1 MLVKTIVKMVIKNK
15 DQLIFFYETIKSLKV
30 RLKSY
35 LNQKHIQET
44 LLTGPSNAIKNLNE
58 VQVLITEYNFI
69 LFKLKYFK

>member
-1 MLVKTIVKMVIKNK
+1 MAIKEK
-15 DQLIFFYETIKSLKV
+15 DQLTFLYETNKSLKV

-35 LNQKHIQET
+35 LNKKHIQET
-44 LLTGPSNAIKNLNE
+44 LLTGPSNAIKKFNE